1 LGVTFILLPFS
12 ESHKLKAINNNNK
25 YKKMDIKYINRFEE
39 IIKERLSIKTN
50 FGRNQLM
57 QIIKDSK
64 LQLFE
69 EMIKN
74 NAPTKNV

>member
-1 LGVTFILLPFS
+1 
-12 ESHKLKAINNNNK
+12 
-25 YKKMDIKYINRFEE
+25 MDIKYINRFEE